1 MKFDFIIGNPPY
13 QEDIPAEGNKTYAS
27 PIYNRFLEAAYEIS
41 DKVEMI
47 HPARFLFNA
56 GSTPKQWNRQML
68 SDPHL
73 LVAYYEPDCKK
84 YFANTEI
91 KGGLAITYH
100 DKTRNFGAI
109 GVFTPYPEL
118 NSIIKKV
125 RSMNE
130 NSLSEI
136 VVTSYAYHFTEALHK
151 DFPEVRDMLS
161 KGHAYDLKSNVFEKI
176 PHVFFDEKPGNDN
189 DYVRIYGREKNTRIY
204 RYIKAEYVNEVINL
218 WKYKVFMP
226 AASGN
231 GGLGEEIATPV
242 IAEPGTGST
251 ETFCSV
257 GCFDTLEEAENLMKY
272 IKTKFARALLS
283 VLKVTQHITPDKWK
297 YVPLQDFTP
306 VSDIDW
312 KKPIRNIDQ
321 YLYRKYGLASDEI
334 EFIETHVKEME

>member
-130 NSLSEI
+130 NSLCEI
-136 VVTSYAYHFTEALHK
+136 VVTSYAYHFTEALHN

-176 PHVFFDEKPGNDN
+176 PHVFFDEKPDNDN

-204 RYIKAEYVNEVINL
+204 RYINLNFSIFYTPIN
-218 WKYKVFMP
+218 M
-226 AASGN
+226 
-231 GGLGEEIATPV
+231 E
-242 IAEPGTGST
+242 
-251 ETFCSV
+251 
-257 GCFDTLEEAENLMKY
+257 
-272 IKTKFARALLS
+272 LL
-283 VLKVTQHITPDKWK
+283 
-297 YVPLQDFTP
+297 
-306 VSDIDW
+306 
-312 KKPIRNIDQ
+312 
-321 YLYRKYGLASDEI
+321 
-334 EFIETHVKEME
+334 